1 MRFMEFCEKCGR
13 LLIVTDNFAKCACG
27 FIKKA
32 NIVSSNE
39 RIEKPIKRGKGIAE
53 EKESKKGF
61 PHKCKKCRHEFVD
74 VIDLGVFYS
83 DESSIY
89 LFKCKKCG
97 NTERDAYGSSNA

>member
-1 MRFMEFCEKCGR
+1 MEFCERCGKP
-13 LLIVTDNFAKCACG
+13 LIMVDNTAVCYCG
-27 FIKKA
+27 FRKKA
-32 NIVSSNE
+32 TKVSAS
-39 RIEKPIKRGKGIAE
+39 EKIPKPTKKGEGIAE
-53 EKESKKGF
+53 KDLSEKGF
-61 PHKCKKCRHEFVD
+61 PHICKKCQHEFAD